1 MSGYLSS
8 GGVRSAPA
16 LKRVAIGYA
25 AVIDKVSVRR

>member
-1 MSGYLSS
+1 MSS
-8 GGVRSAPA
+8 GGARSALA